1 MKLSA
6 NGLFLDAVNTVR
18 NELQINLIT
27 DIYETLNRKE
37 RFFIQSLV
45 EQPKN

>member
-1 MKLSA
+1 MEMSA
-6 NGLFLDAVNTVR
+6 NGLFLDAVNAVR

-27 DIYETLNRKE
+27 DIYESLNRKE
-37 RFFIQSLV
+37 RFFVQSLV

>member
-1 MKLSA
+1 MEMSA
-6 NGLFLDAVNTVR
+6 NNVFLESIDAVR
-18 NELQINLIT
+18 NKMQINLIT
-27 DIYETLNRKE
+27 EVYDLLDRKQ